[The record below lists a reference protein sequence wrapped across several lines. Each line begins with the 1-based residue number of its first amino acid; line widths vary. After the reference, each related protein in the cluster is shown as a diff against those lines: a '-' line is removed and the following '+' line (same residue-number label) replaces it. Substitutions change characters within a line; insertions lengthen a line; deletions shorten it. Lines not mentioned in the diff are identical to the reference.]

1 MESAFYIVTTK
12 PHNLLSE
19 SKGGH
24 FQFVK
29 NKNILKI
36 QKHFKHEQTLNK
48 MFFLSR
54 LEVV

>member
-1 MESAFYIVTTK
+1 MESAFYIVTVK
-12 PHNLLSE
+12 PHNLLSG
-19 SKGGH
+19 SKEGH

-36 QKHFKHEQTLNK
+36 QKHFKPEQTLNE